1 MSFAPVV
8 LGLTPAG
15 WLLLFHFALKKLP
28 PVQEALGLKWVLIY
42 DIAGCLHGL
51 ACCRMPCRCAC
62 MHMLPGLKALLLRIA
77 RMFAGSVTSQPWRR
91 CGMKLRR

>member
-1 MSFAPVV
+1 LHLSF
-8 LGLTPAG
+8 LDLTPAG

-62 MHMLPGLKALLLRIA
+62 MHMLPGLRPCFSALL
-77 RMFAGSVTSQPWRR
+77 GCSQEA
-91 CGMKLRR
+91 